1 MKKYLVFIFL
11 FVFIACS
18 ENTEKDLKNIN
29 YVASEYVILV
39 HTIGKFD
46 PDYVDAY
53 FGPDSLKQIAL
64 KDSSSLRS
72 IKLKVLELSTLLDS
86 LNKATKSNLTQE
98 LRFRFLKNMFNSMNF
113 KINSLLGIKKSFDEE
128 CIELYGAISPK
139 YSEEYYQNIIN
150 DLEKELPGTGTV
162 QDRYKAFKEQFIIPT
177 DKVDTVFKLALSE
190 AKKQTKAN
198 IEMPHYEDLQL
209 EYVRDKAWSGYNWFQ
224 GDGFSLIQIN
234 LDQPIYIERA
244 IDLAAHEAY
253 PGHHAHHTLME
264 QTYVKDSNWIEF
276 TIYPLFSPMSLISE
290 GSANYGIEVAFP
302 GDAKLIFEK
311 EFLYPLA
318 GLDSS
323 LAEKYNHI
331 QTLISKL
338 DYAGNDAARMFL
350 NGDFNEEQTVDYLV
364 KYNLMT
370 LERAKQRLNFIKKY
384 RAYVINYNIGLDMVR
399 EFVIKNGGTS
409 DNPKKR
415 WMIFEDLIR
424 NPYLPSDLEVK

>member
-1 MKKYLVFIFL
+1 M
-11 FVFIACS
+11 ACS

-29 YVASEYVILV
+29 SIAEEYVVLV
-39 HTIGKFD
+39 HIIGKYD
-46 PDYVDAY
+46 TDYVDAY
-53 FGPDSLKQIAL
+53 FGPDSLKQKAL
-64 KDSSSLRS
+64 NDSSSLRS
-72 IKLKVLELSTLLDS
+72 VKLRILDLTKDLDS
-86 LNKATKSNLTQE
+86 LIKITKIDLVKNL
-98 LRFRFLKNMFNSMNF
+98 RIKFLKQMLSSMNF
-113 KINSLLGIKKSFDEE
+113 KVNSLLGFKSTFDEE
-128 CIELYGAISPK
+128 CKELYGAVSPK
-139 YSEEYYQNIIN
+139 YNDEYYQAIIN
-150 DLEKELPGTGTV
+150 ELELELLGKGSIL
-162 QDRYKAFKEQFIIPT
+162 DRYKVFKEKFIIPT
-177 DKVDTVFKLALSE
+177 EKVDTVFKVALNE
-190 AKKQTKAN
+190 AKKQTKSF

-264 QTYVKDSNWIEF
+264 DTYVKDSNWVEF

-302 GDAKLIFEK
+302 GESKLKFEK
-311 EFLYPLA
+311 EYLYPLA

-323 LAEKYNHI
+323 LAEKYNKI
-331 QTLISKL
+331 QSLISKL

-350 NGDFNEEQTVDYLV
+350 DGEFNEEQTIDYLV
-364 KYNLMT
+364 NYNLMT
-370 LERAKQRLNFIKKY
+370 KERAKQRLNFIKKY
-384 RAYVINYNIGLDMVR
+384 RAYVINYNVGLDMVR
-399 EFVIKNGGTS
+399 DFVIRNGGTS

-415 WMIFEDLIR
+415 WLIFEDLIR

>member
-1 MKKYLVFIFL
+1 
-11 FVFIACS
+11 
-18 ENTEKDLKNIN
+18 
-29 YVASEYVILV
+29 
-39 HTIGKFD
+39 
-46 PDYVDAY
+46 
-53 FGPDSLKQIAL
+53 
-64 KDSSSLRS
+64 
-72 IKLKVLELSTLLDS
+72 
-86 LNKATKSNLTQE
+86 
-98 LRFRFLKNMFNSMNF
+98 MFNSMNF